1 MGQLH
6 KILAITGIRSEY
18 DILYPVLQELNASGH
33 ELGVVVSGAHL
44 SDQHGM
50 TEQLIRH
57 DGFKVVDRIDSLFS
71 TDRLTQRSK
80 GVGAL
85 IQGLTQ
91 TVDRVNPDFLLVVG
105 DREESIAT
113 AVVGNYINTL
123 VVHIGGGDPVH
134 GNADDPVRFAVSKLA
149 HLHCCMAEKYA
160 QNLLNIGE
168 EKFRTHWTGNPAYVN
183 IDKTESIS
191 IEQLAELLNLP
202 IREDNFIVLIQH
214 PLSSEA
220 EESIRQMDITL
231 QSLREFCA
239 KHSFEVIY
247 ISPNSDPNSYAM
259 RELSMRYQKFPWFH
273 SVQALSRLHFINLM
287 RHARALIGNSSMGI
301 LEAPHYRL
309 PAVNVGN
316 RQQGRLNAGN
326 VNFVPHESELITQA
340 LEKAC
345 FEASYRDGIL
355 ALDNPYGDGNA
366 AIKVRRAIESVDLKD
381 NRWYTKRNL
390 CP

>member
-18 DILYPVLQELNASGH
+18 DILYPVLQELNESGH

-183 IDKTESIS
+183 IDRMESIT
-191 IEQLAELLNLP
+191 IERLAVMLDLP
-202 IREDNFIVLIQH
+202 ISEGKFIVLIQH

-231 QSLREFCA
+231 QSLQTFCS
-239 KHSFEVIY
+239 KHSFKVVY
-247 ISPNSDPNSYAM
+247 IAPNTDPSSYSM
-259 RELSMRYQKFPWFH
+259 RKLSMEYQNFSWFH
-273 SVQALSRLHFINLM
+273 PVQALSRVHFVNLM
-287 RHARALIGNSSMGI
+287 RHTQALVGNSSMAI

-316 RQQGRLNAGN
+316 RQKGRLNAGN
-326 VNFVPHESELITQA
+326 VEFVPHESRLIIEA

-345 FEASYRDGIL
+345 FDASYREGML
-355 ALDNPYGDGNA
+355 TLDNPYGDSNS
-366 AIKVRRAIESVDLKD
+366 AIKVREEIEAVDLKD
-381 NRWYTKRNL
+381 DRWYTKRSL